1 MRTRSFTLAL
11 GTALVVGL
19 TTFRAGAGTAFWTF
33 DDWNDPALQALVI
46 AGDATTILQR
56 GLEKVHRREP
66 THRRVPAVNARSGEP
81 EFGRSLSGHR

>member
-46 AGDATTILQR
+46 AGDATTIFNEDWKKYTDGNPPHPQA
-56 GLEKVHRREP
+56 G
-66 THRRVPAVNARSGEP
+66 SC
-81 EFGRSLSGHR
+81 S